1 MKIEDINYT
10 LPTAEIAEKD
20 FDKEKWIKEHP
31 IDYFKLIYVLFK
43 TSKKI
48 INFYTKTS
56 DIIFLYLEF

>member
-43 TSKKI
+43 TSK
-48 INFYTKTS
+48 TPPQ
-56 DIIFLYLEF
+56 DISPTLAVDGA